1 MTSALQKIPAN
12 VRGVLYVV
20 WGVVTLGLAM
30 WGGWYQALGEAAP
43 DIVTRLTY
51 VWGIFGAAFAFT
63 AAGNSTNPEKGEDV
77 IVAVPDIELEQS
89 ASDGL
94 EIDPDTIPD
103 ADATLAS

>member
-1 MTSALQKIPAN
+1 MSSALQKIPAN

-20 WGVVTLGLAM
+20 WGVVTLALAM
-30 WGGWYQALGEAAP
+30 WAGWYQAVSEVAP
-43 DIVTRLTY
+43 DIVTRLTF

-63 AAGNSTNPEKGEDV
+63 AAGNSTPAAEAQEV
-77 IVAVPDIELEQS
+77 VVAVPDIELEQS
-89 ASDGL
+89 VSDGL

>member
-1 MTSALQKIPAN
+1 MSSALQKIPAN

-20 WGVVTLGLAM
+20 WGVVTLALAM
-30 WGGWYQALGEAAP
+30 WAGWYQALGEAAP
-43 DIVTRLTY
+43 DIVTRLTF

-63 AAGNSTNPEKGEDV
+63 AAGNSTPVDGEQV
-77 IVAVPDIELEQS
+77 VVAVPDIELEQS
-89 ASDGL
+89 VSDGL